1 MTRVLSSSSSSMCV
15 GQVDPDHPLA
25 VSPRDADITDTSLP
39 LSTSP
44 ASFPPITFFLPM
56 LFEEFDEIQI
66 ALSSTEWS
74 AQFSIL
80 PPVDKM

>member
-1 MTRVLSSSSSSMCV
+1 MTWVLRSSSMCV

-25 VSPRDADITDTSLP
+25 VHRDADITDTSLP

-66 ALSSTEWS
+66 ALLSPEWS
-74 AQFSIL
+74 AQFSIFP